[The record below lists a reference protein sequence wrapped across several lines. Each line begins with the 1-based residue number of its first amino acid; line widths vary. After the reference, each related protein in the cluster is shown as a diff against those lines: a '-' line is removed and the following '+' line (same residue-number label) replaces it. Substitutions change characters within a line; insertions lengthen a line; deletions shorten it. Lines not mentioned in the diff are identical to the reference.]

1 MTDIQLPPK
10 PARSRFAILAGL
22 GAIVLTAICWWT
34 VGFSPL
40 DLYRNLG
47 RNNPVARG
55 LVNLKW
61 DEMFSQRSRNAF
73 LETLQLA
80 VLGTAGGALVS
91 LPLALFATEVGNP
104 FRVVRGI
111 VRVFNSVVRAIP
123 DLMWAGLFVLGVG
136 IGKLS
141 GLLALFFF
149 SIAVITKLLSDT
161 VDGIDM
167 GPVEAARAAGASQ
180 IQVLRTAVVPQIL
193 PAFASFTLY
202 DFEINLRAS
211 AILGFVGA
219 GGIGLTLNYFKTEG
233 KWDRLWGLV
242 VMFFIVV
249 FLIERLSVSI
259 RRRLL

>member
-1 MTDIQLPPK
+1 M
-10 PARSRFAILAGL
+10 
-22 GAIVLTAICWWT
+22 
-34 VGFSPL
+34 
-40 DLYRNLG
+40 
-47 RNNPVARG
+47 
-55 LVNLKW
+55 
-61 DEMFSQRSRNAF
+61 
-73 LETLQLA
+73 
-80 VLGTAGGALVS
+80 
-91 LPLALFATEVGNP
+91 
-104 FRVVRGI
+104 
-111 VRVFNSVVRAIP
+111 FNSVVRAIP

-193 PAFASFTLY
+193 PAFASFALY